1 MVFPPYVS
9 VILIA
14 IVLPVIWISIGFAL
28 SFLLFAPKGPKGKRD
43 RAVRIVSLCFT
54 DRTLYGVD
62 DRGRVWFIDMR
73 DGSWALAGNPIE
85 PEVKK

>member
-1 MVFPPYVS
+1 MVYPPLVSVILSAIYVS

-14 IVLPVIWISIGFAL
+14 IGTAL
-28 SFLLFAPKGPKGKRD
+28 WFLVVPQKGPGKKRD
-43 RAVRIVSLCFT
+43 PAVRMVSLCFT

>member
-1 MVFPPYVS
+1 MVFPPFVS
-9 VILIA
+9 VSLIA
-14 IVLPVIWISIGFAL
+14 LGIALWFLVISY
-28 SFLLFAPKGPKGKRD
+28 KGPGKKRD
-43 RAVRIVSLCFT
+43 PAVRIVSLCFT